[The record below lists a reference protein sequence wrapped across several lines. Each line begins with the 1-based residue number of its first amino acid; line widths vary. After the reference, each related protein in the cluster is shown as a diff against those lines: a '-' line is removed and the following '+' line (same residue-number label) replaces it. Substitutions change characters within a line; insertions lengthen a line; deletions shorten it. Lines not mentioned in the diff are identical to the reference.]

1 MTGGEGREE
10 AWTLWWSAMDC
21 ESGCTWGSDGM
32 LPGDCFSLLRSWT
45 LGHFGTKLGFFTKSG
60 QGGEGWDW
68 DSAAEVGC
76 GRSLEGG
83 MGMSYGNT
91 GREKGI
97 ALVDGGRGRSMG
109 GMQLMCKSSSFGGMR
124 FKFKSSFGGIRFR
137 FKSSSFGGIRFRF
150 KSSSFGGIR
159 FKSSPG
165 GMQFNP
171 LPESIHLRSLPPSL
185 PDPAFPL
192 SYFFLHSSKVEQSYS
207 PEALY
212 EEITLLAQLKRRS
225 SYKQNRIENPYVLL

>member
-1 MTGGEGREE
+1 MAGGSQERMVLMTGGEGREE

-83 MGMSYGNT
+83 MGMSYDNT
-91 GREKGI
+91 GQEKGV

-124 FKFKSSFGGIRFR
+124 F
-137 FKSSSFGGIRFRF
+137 
-150 KSSSFGGIR
+150 R

-165 GMQFNP
+165 
-171 LPESIHLRSLPPSL
+171 SI
-185 PDPAFPL
+185 
-192 SYFFLHSSKVEQSYS
+192 
-207 PEALY
+207 
-212 EEITLLAQLKRRS
+212 
-225 SYKQNRIENPYVLL
+225 